1 MEGQT
6 TPARGSLKRK
16 LDPGFQGQNNH
27 QKVLVVGDHMS
38 KDVRSSTKS
47 CSNQWDY
54 EVFLSFR
61 GADTRKNFIDHL
73 YSALV
78 RIGIRT
84 FCDDNELPRGE
95 NISKELINAIHG
107 SKISLVI
114 FSKDYASST
123 WCLDELVQILHCR
136 STMNHIFIP
145 IFYHVNPS
153 DIRQQTGPFAET
165 FARHEERFQ
174 EDMERVQRWRAAFTE
189 AADCSGFNPQSDA
202 NGYEARFIEKI
213 VEQVLYKLNP
223 IRLNVVQHPVGIDF
237 HVEEMKTLLQLGTS
251 STNELLIMGMY
262 GMGGIGKTTLAKAVY
277 NHICDGFEGSS
288 CLLNVREVSEQ
299 SNGLIQLQEQL
310 LFDIL
315 RVKIFLI
322 GNVDKGISLIKERL
336 HRKRVLVVLDDV
348 DRLDQIYALARNG
361 EWFFGPGSRVIITTR
376 DEHLLDKLGVNYSY
390 KVEKMNHSDS
400 LQLFSWHAF
409 NMPHPEEDF
418 CEIST
423 AVVDYAGGVPLALE
437 VFGSE
442 LRGRSI
448 IKWKTTLERFKK
460 SPNAQIQ
467 KILGISFGSLDHTT
481 REVFLDIA
489 CFFTGVNI
497 EYVFKILEECGSFPH
512 IAINILVQR
521 SLVKIDYPNLRM
533 HDLIRDMGREI
544 VRQES
549 RHPGKRS
556 RLWSHEDV
564 LKVLKNHTGSEVV
577 EGLSLNPPI
586 HEDHVISLESEAF
599 ANMKNLRLLQIKG
612 VKNLKLEGCAEHLSK
627 ELRWI
632 CWHSCPLRFLPP
644 RLHLENLVVLDMQ
657 YSKIKQVWKLEN
669 NILSKLKVL
678 NLSFC
683 EDLAKSPNFLQVP
696 NLEELILE
704 GCTGLV
710 ELHESIGYL
719 KGLVLLNLN
728 GCKSL
733 MNLPESISNL
743 KSLKCF
749 LMGRCFNIMRNL
761 ADRTTINL
769 SNRSWNLRNFLRA
782 SLHVFGSLVK
792 LGLRNSNLLEGDFP
806 IDFGGLS
813 SLQDLDLSVND
824 FHDLPHGICH
834 LPKLTRLNLAESRSI
849 RSISTLPAN
858 LRILFAFSCE
868 SLERI
873 SISES
878 RLDALVLRDCHKL
891 VDIQGFESLAS
902 TIAVGLEGCLEQEED
917 IDFVK
922 NTLLQLQKWKWPS
935 MVERRQIWLYGDEI
949 PNWFSHKRK
958 GSSIS
963 FHIPPLS
970 DQGVI
975 NGLVFGVVIS
985 NKNILHVWHGSISVV
1000 FHNKTRG
1007 HRQVI
1012 EGFICYTVGSEDYLL
1027 LVQVGVG
1034 GGSEIPYGQV
1044 MINGEEIEVSF
1055 EFECSQAPEYNRVKE
1070 CGVHLLII
1078 QPEEEAGS
1086 MVYSEKKK
1094 KMMEDDLM
1102 QDTLATKLTRHG
1114 PRNRRMFREYDGID
1128 SFVSYIE
1135 RMKHTSLRRPT
1146 QWSSSVTRA
1155 TPF

>member
-1 MEGQT
+1 
-6 TPARGSLKRK
+6 
-16 LDPGFQGQNNH
+16 
-27 QKVLVVGDHMS
+27 
-38 KDVRSSTKS
+38 
-47 CSNQWDY
+47 
-54 EVFLSFR
+54 
-61 GADTRKNFIDHL
+61 
-73 YSALV
+73 
-78 RIGIRT
+78 
-84 FCDDNELPRGE
+84 
-95 NISKELINAIHG
+95 
-107 SKISLVI
+107 
-114 FSKDYASST
+114 
-123 WCLDELVQILHCR
+123 
-136 STMNHIFIP
+136 
-145 IFYHVNPS
+145 
-153 DIRQQTGPFAET
+153 
-165 FARHEERFQ
+165 
-174 EDMERVQRWRAAFTE
+174 
-189 AADCSGFNPQSDA
+189 
-202 NGYEARFIEKI
+202 
-213 VEQVLYKLNP
+213 
-223 IRLNVVQHPVGIDF
+223 
-237 HVEEMKTLLQLGTS
+237 
-251 STNELLIMGMY
+251 MGMY
-262 GMGGIGKTTLAKAVY
+262 GMGGICKTTLAKAVY

-315 RVKIFLI
+315 KVKMFLI
-322 GNVDKGISLIKERL
+322 GNVDKGISLIKQRL

-390 KVEKMNHSDS
+390 IKVEKMNHSDS
-400 LQLFSWHAF
+400 LQLLSWHAF
-409 NMPHPEEDF
+409 NMPHPGENF
-418 CEIST
+418 GEIST
-423 AVVDYAGGVPLALE
+423 AAVDYAGGLPLALE
-437 VFGSE
+437 VLGSE

-460 SPNAQIQ
+460 SPNAHIQ
-467 KILGISFGSLDHTT
+467 KILGISFESLDHTT

-489 CFFTGVNI
+489 CFFMGVNI
-497 EYVFKILEECGSFPH
+497 EYVFKILEECGSFPD

-533 HDLIRDMGREI
+533 HDFIRDMGREI

-556 RLWSHEDV
+556 RLRSHEDM

-577 EGLSLNPPI
+577 EGLSLTPPI

-599 ANMKNLRLLQIKG
+599 SKMKNLRLLQIKG
-612 VKNLKLEGCAEHLSK
+612 VKNLKLEGCSEHLSK

-657 YSKIKQVWKLEN
+657 CSKIKQVWKLEN
-669 NILSKLKVL
+669 NILNKLKVL

-683 EDLAKSPNFLQVP
+683 ENLTKSPNFLQVP

-710 ELHESIGYL
+710 ELHESNGYL

-733 MNLPESISNL
+733 MNLPESIYKL
-743 KSLKCF
+743 KSLKF
-749 LMGRCFNIMRNL
+749 FHMGRCFNIMRNI

-769 SNRSWNLRNFLRA
+769 PNRSWNPRNFVRA

-813 SLQDLDLSVND
+813 SLQDLDLSVNN
-824 FHDLPHGICH
+824 FRELPHGICH
-834 LPKLTRLNLAESRSI
+834 LPKLACLNLAESRSI

-891 VDIQGFESLAS
+891 VDIQGFENLSF
-902 TIAVGLEGCLEQEED
+902 TIAVCLEGCPEREED
-917 IDFVK
+917 TDFVK
-922 NTLLQLQKWKWPS
+922 SLLQLQKWKWPS
-935 MVERRQIWLYGDEI
+935 RIERRQISLYGDEV
-949 PNWFSHKRK
+949 PSWFSHKRK

-963 FHIPPLS
+963 FHIPSLVS
-970 DQGVI
+970 DHEGVI
-975 NGLVFGVVIS
+975 NGLVFGVVCR
-985 NKNILHVWHGSISVV
+985 NKNSTLHAWHGEISVV

-1007 HRQVI
+1007 HIQVI
-1012 EGFICYTVGSEDYLL
+1012 DRIFYYTIRSLDYLIL
-1027 LVQVGVG
+1027 LQVGVDG
-1034 GGSEIPYGQV
+1034 GGKIRPYDLE

-1055 EFECSQAPEYNRVKE
+1055 EFECSQELEYVAVKK

-1078 QPEEEAGS
+1078 QRAEECS
-1086 MVYSEKKK
+1086 TVYNTKKK
-1094 KMMEDDLM
+1094 NKNMIEDDM
-1102 QDTLATKLTRHG
+1102 IDTQPVTMLIRDIPHNQ
-1114 PRNRRMFREYDGID
+1114 PMHRDYDGLG
-1128 SFVSYIE
+1128 SYVSYLDCV
-1135 RMKHTSLRRPT
+1135 KSALTS
-1146 QWSSSVTRA
+1146 
-1155 TPF
+1155 

>member
-1 MEGQT
+1 FPHFPIYSE
-6 TPARGSLKRK
+6 
-16 LDPGFQGQNNH
+16 
-27 QKVLVVGDHMS
+27 VLCNFS
-38 KDVRSSTKS
+38 VRSSTKP
-47 CSNQWDY
+47 CSNHWDY

-61 GADTRKNFIDHL
+61 GTDTRKNFTDHL

-78 RIGIRT
+78 RTGIRT

-107 SKISLVI
+107 SRISLVI
-114 FSKDYASST
+114 FSKDFASSS
-123 WCLDELVQILHCR
+123 WCLDELVQILHCKR
-136 STMNHIFIP
+136 TMNHIFIP

-153 DIRQQTGPFAET
+153 DMRKQTGTFAET

-174 EDMERVQRWRAAFTE
+174 EDMERVQQWRAAFTE
-189 AADCSGFNPQSDA
+189 AADCSGWDPQGDA

-223 IRLNVVQHPVGIDF
+223 ICLNVVKHPVGIDF

-251 STNELLIMGMY
+251 STTTELLIMGMY

-288 CLLNVREVSEQ
+288 CLLNIREVSEQ

-310 LFDIL
+310 LCDIL
-315 RVKIFLI
+315 KVKILLI
-322 GNVDKGISLIKERL
+322 GNVDKGISLIKQRL

-376 DEHLLDKLGVNYSY
+376 DEHLLVKLGVNYSY

-418 CEIST
+418 RDISID
-423 AVVDYAGGVPLALE
+423 VVDYAGGLPLALE
-437 VFGSE
+437 VLGSE
-442 LRGRSI
+442 LWGRSI
-448 IKWKTTLERFKK
+448 TKWKTTLERFKK
-460 SPNAQIQ
+460 SPDAQIQ
-467 KILGISFGSLDHTT
+467 KILGISFESLEHTT

-497 EYVFKILEECGSFPH
+497 EYVFKILEECGFFPD

-556 RLWSHEDV
+556 RLWSHEDA
-564 LKVLKNHTGSEVV
+564 LKVLKYHTGSEVV

-612 VKNLKLEGCAEHLSK
+612 VKNLKLDGCADQHLSK

-657 YSKIKQVWKLEN
+657 YSKIKQVWKLEK
-669 NILSKLKVL
+669 NILNKLKVL
-678 NLSFC
+678 SLSFC
-683 EDLAKSPNFLQVP
+683 ENLTKSPNFLQVP

-704 GCTGLV
+704 GCIGLV

-728 GCKSL
+728 RCKSF

-743 KSLKCF
+743 KSLKF
-749 LMGRCFNIMRNL
+749 FHMGRCFNIMRNI
-761 ADRTTINL
+761 ADRTTIP
-769 SNRSWNLRNFLRA
+769 NRSWNPRNFLRA
-782 SLHVFGSLVK
+782 SLNVFGSLVK

-813 SLQDLDLSVND
+813 SLQDLDLSVNN
-824 FHDLPHGICH
+824 FRELPHGICH
-834 LPKLTRLNLAESRSI
+834 LPKLACLNLAESRSI

-891 VDIQGFESLAS
+891 VDIQGFENLAF
-902 TIAVGLEGCLEQEED
+902 TIAVCLEGCLEREED
-917 IDFVK
+917 TDFVK
-922 NTLLQLQKWKWPS
+922 SLLQLQKWKWPS
-935 MVERRQIWLYGDEI
+935 RIERRQISLYGDEI
-949 PNWFSHKRK
+949 PSWFSHKRK

-963 FHIPPLS
+963 FHIPSLS

-975 NGLVFGVVIS
+975 NGLVFGVVCR
-985 NKNILHVWHGSISVV
+985 NKNSLHAWHGEIRVV

-1007 HRQVI
+1007 HIQVI
-1012 EGFICYTVGSEDYLL
+1012 DRIFYYTTGSLDYLIL
-1027 LVQVGVG
+1027 LQVGVG
-1034 GGSEIPYGQV
+1034 GGSKIRPYDLD

-1055 EFECSQAPEYNRVKE
+1055 EFECSQALEYVGVKE

-1078 QPEEEAGS
+1078 QREEECS
-1086 MVYSEKKK
+1086 MVCSTKKK
-1094 KMMEDDLM
+1094 NKNMIEDNMIDTQPVTMLIRDRPHNQSM
-1102 QDTLATKLTRHG
+1102 HRDYDGLVSYVSYLDRVKSTLA
-1114 PRNRRMFREYDGID
+1114 
-1128 SFVSYIE
+1128 S
-1135 RMKHTSLRRPT
+1135 
-1146 QWSSSVTRA
+1146 
-1155 TPF
+1155 